1 MKISKILSAVIIGLG
16 LNGSLYANFVYD
28 PINDP
33 KNSNKYMQDFNELV
47 NNSICLAGCDKTEE
61 QRANEINEF
70 NKFPT
75 INAEQIKNQID
86 KYTDSIAN
94 NPTYSDLKALG
105 EALINYQYAKDNPT
119 DIRGWAYGG
128 NVYQMGKFLFI
139 EFLKDP
145 NINLGVDVSQYSNLS
160 GGYVGVVERLQE
172 IFANA
177 IKELE
182 ALEKSS
188 INNTIEAL
196 RRNTNINSI
205 ISLSKNALDARAIAL
220 LNPNNSSNIA
230 LAAAIKNLEGLEFA
244 SCDNDQAL
252 ACVVQEYTKRF
263 ETTNNLWANV
273 LGAKAYLKN
282 SPDTDIY
289 GFILGY
295 DHAFDSDILGAFISF
310 AKAKSDGNNITN
322 ESDNYQFGI
331 YSKSFFGNSELD
343 SKIYYGF
350 SKSDYSRS
358 VLNRVYSADYDSDFM
373 GIELE
378 YGYVFDINS
387 LFVKPLVGLGYSY
400 IRTNDFNE
408 RGDLTLHYNKTT
420 NKNAM
425 AKIGVELRKYYD
437 EYSYFYIKPAIER
450 DIYKS
455 GTDSVANF
463 IGSEY
468 SIINQNDEKKH
479 TYISGSLGAE
489 VSLNEAFSINANIG
503 AKLRSDEKIYNGTF
517 GVKYKF

>member
-16 LNGSLYANFVYD
+16 LNGSLYANTKLCEVFGGECISAKV
-28 PINDP
+28 
-33 KNSNKYMQDFNELV
+33 
-47 NNSICLAGCDKTEE
+47 LAIKTAEGEE
-61 QRANEINEF
+61 IKAQIEQYAN
-70 NKFPT
+70 
-75 INAEQIKNQID
+75 
-86 KYTDSIAN
+86 SIAN
-94 NPTYSDLKALG
+94 NPTYSGLKELG
-105 EALINYQYAKDNPT
+105 EALTMWYRADQYSKDYYNRT
-119 DIRGWAYGG
+119 DLDPDWNMYRTYALKY
-128 NVYQMGKFLFI
+128 
-139 EFLKDP
+139 LKDLFSP
-145 NINLGVDVSQYSNLS
+145 GLKFGDTLVSLSDRNLGIGSVEFDTTAS
-160 GGYVGVVERLQE
+160 GLDIVTSAQE

-196 RRNTNINSI
+196 RPNTNINSI

-244 SCDNDQAL
+244 SCDNYQAL

-358 VLNRVYSADYDSDFM
+358 VLNMVYSADYDSDFM